1 MNPLSAAE
9 LRVLNSMSKI
19 RDADVK
25 LGDILANIIGA
36 SCETGTPVNAVNA
49 SAIFGITGV
58 CIDGETF
65 TVGDDT
71 YEFLADAAQSKT
83 AAANIG
89 IDITSKTVKAFGTLT
104 VDTQP
109 ISGDTFT
116 IGAKTYI
123 FVPVGTANADGEVSI
138 GADLAGA
145 QAAIVAAINGTDG
158 CNIANAS
165 ATAAAFADNASI
177 ITAFIGGTL
186 GNIIPTTETFTAATN
201 VFAAAT
207 LGSGTDCTAA
217 NTALVVIAAI
227 NNNSNSPVTA
237 SAGTGTNVVLT
248 ADIAGIIG
256 NTIGVSEDMAN
267 ATFND
272 GTNPVDVLVGGI
284 NGTLA
289 SGMKFMADTSYMYFC
304 PSGNT
309 TAGKNWRR
317 VSLGVAY

>member
-1 MNPLSAAE
+1 MNPLSVTE

-49 SAIFGITGV
+49 SVVFGITGV

-65 TVGDDT
+65 TIGDDT

-83 AAANIG
+83 VATNIG
-89 IDITSKTVKAFGTLT
+89 INITSKTVNASGTLT

-109 ISGDTFT
+109 TNGDTFT

-138 GADLAGA
+138 GADLAEA
-145 QAAIVAAINGTDG
+145 QAAIIAAINGSDG
-158 CNIANAS
+158 HNSANPLV
-165 ATAAAFADNASI
+165 TAAAFAANIST
-177 ITAFIGGTL
+177 ITALIGGTI
-186 GNIIPTTETFTAATN
+186 GNTIPTTETFTTVTNIFAAT
-201 VFAAAT
+201 T
-207 LGSGTDCTAA
+207 LGSGTNCTAA
-217 NTALVVIAAI
+217 NTALVVIAAV
-227 NNNSNSPVTA
+227 NANVNSDVTA
-237 SAGTGTNVVLT
+237 EAGTGTNVVLT

-256 NTIGVSEDMAN
+256 NAIAVSATMAN
-267 ATFND
+267 AAFADAAT
-272 GTNPVDVLVGGI
+272 TLIGGI
-284 NGTLA
+284 NGTIA
-289 SGMKFMADTSYMYFC
+289 SGMKFMADISYMYFC

-309 TAGKNWRR
+309 MADKNWRR
-317 VSLGVAY
+317 VSLGSAY